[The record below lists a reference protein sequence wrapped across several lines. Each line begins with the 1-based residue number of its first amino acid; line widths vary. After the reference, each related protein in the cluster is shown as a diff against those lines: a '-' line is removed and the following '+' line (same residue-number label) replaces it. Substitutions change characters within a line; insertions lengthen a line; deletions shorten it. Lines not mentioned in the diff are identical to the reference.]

1 MRTNKNTSKII
12 LAVAVAFL
20 ATMISY
26 SAFRNM
32 HSQMQEQQKLI
43 EVMQKTQK
51 NENNET
57 YAYAVAT
64 VDLKSGEIVSDTDV
78 DFKQFDIQ
86 NKDAFENRSDVVNK
100 VLLKD
105 IASGETF
112 TTSHIAMISNDE
124 VSLREGY
131 RALTLPA
138 DNFQGK
144 SETMKQ
150 GSFVDIYS
158 TANNSSWILEGVRI
172 ISFESSKNPIVAT
185 ASTSGIMDASA
196 ITFEVSASD
205 ISSFISNISMGKLM
219 LVTRNPNDKPV
230 VHKKS
235 KTGGY
240 GNYSAKSYSSLP
252 NLPSAV
258 PITNLGSH
266 GKNFDSN
273 NFSQLPQPIKPAV
286 QSPSVEV
293 IEANVKSKVTFE

>member
-12 LAVAVAFL
+12 LAVTVAIL

-26 SAFRNM
+26 SAFSNMRN
-32 HSQMQEQQKLI
+32 QMQEQQKLI
-43 EVMQKTQK
+43 DVMQKTQK
-51 NENNET
+51 DSTSET

-64 VDLKSGEIVSDTDV
+64 VDLKAGEIVSDSDV
-78 DFKQFDIQ
+78 DFKQFDSE
-86 NKDAFENRSDVVNK
+86 NKEAFQNRSDVINK

-105 IASGETF
+105 ISIGEEF
-112 TTSHIAMISNDE
+112 TTTQIALISNDE
-124 VSLREGY
+124 VTLREGY

-150 GSFVDIYS
+150 GSSVDIYS
-158 TANNSSWILEGVRI
+158 TVDDGGWVLEGVRI
-172 ISFESSKNPIVAT
+172 ISFESPKTGTTN
-185 ASTSGIMDASA
+185 STSSIIDASS

-205 ISSFISNISMGKLM
+205 ISSFISNISKGKLM
-219 LVTRNPNDKPV
+219 LVTRNPNDKPA
-230 VHKKS
+230 VHKKTRAS
-235 KTGGY
+235 Y
-240 GNYSAKSYSSLP
+240 GSYSAKYSSLP

-258 PITNLGSH
+258 PITNFGSH
-266 GKNFDSN
+266 GKNFSPD
-273 NFSQLPQPIKPAV
+273 NFSQLPLPVKPAV